1 MYRPTM
7 SMYRP
12 AIAMYR
18 PTMSMYRPTMAMH
31 RLTMAMHRPAMAMH
45 RSVKINA
52 TQQTCVYTVAFKE
65 RGFEFPPSLVGKGVG
80 G

>member
-1 MYRPTM
+1 MP
-7 SMYRP
+7 MYRP

-18 PTMSMYRPTMAMH
+18 
-31 RLTMAMHRPAMAMH
+31 LTMPMHRPAMPMH
-45 RSVKINA
+45 RPVKINA